1 MAINPFPR
9 LNTRSQ
15 SLPSGYMPFTVAGN
29 AIIPEPVVNA
39 DTAIKN
45 SDIFSVISLIS
56 SQLASI
62 NYVMDEPF
70 EGVFNHPNDKINSY
84 GFWTSVINQ
93 MLLTGNAY
101 VAIRRKKEIP
111 VELEEIPYANVQ
123 VILGDNNGDLTYQV
137 SYNDERNSEV
147 IRSDDMLHFRIFVTG
162 NSLYQYVGTSPLQAL
177 INELSFQSLSSR
189 LSLNTLKNFIAPS
202 LAISVPEAQL
212 SKESKETIRDS
223 FQEQYSGANQGKPVV
238 LDQSATVEAMP
249 TIDAKTAEYLNN
261 VDWTRAQV
269 SKVFGIPDN
278 YLNGQGDQ
286 QSSLDQSTSMFI
298 SSFNRYIKP
307 FVSELEQKFKV
318 PVKADLDPI
327 VDPTGSKY
335 ADMIAKFASGKA
347 PVLSGEQV
355 IALLQRKGVIDD
367 DFEK

>member
-1 MAINPFPR
+1 MAINPFPH
-9 LNTRSQ
+9 LNIRSQ
-15 SLPSGYMPFTVAGN
+15 SLPSGYTPFTVEGN
-29 AIIPEPVVNA
+29 TIIPEPVVNA
-39 DTAIKN
+39 ETAIKN

-70 EGVFNHPNDKINSY
+70 KGVFDHPNDKINAY

-101 VAIRRKKEIP
+101 VAIRRKKGIP
-111 VELEEIPYANVQ
+111 VEFEEIPYGNVQ

-137 SYNDERNSEV
+137 SYNDERSSEV
-147 IRSDDMLHFRIFVTG
+147 IQSEDMLHFRIFVTG
-162 NSLYQYVGTSPLQAL
+162 NPLYQYVGTSPLQAL
-177 INELSFQSLSSR
+177 VNELSFQSLSSK

-212 SKESKETIRDS
+212 SKKAKEIIRDS

-238 LDQSATVEAMP
+238 LDQSATVGAMP

-261 VDWTRAQV
+261 VDWTRTQV
-269 SKVFGIPDN
+269 SKVFGIPEN

-286 QSSLDQSTSMFI
+286 QSSLDQSASMFI

-307 FVSELEQKFKV
+307 FVSELEQKFGV
-318 PVKADLDPI
+318 PVKTDLDPI
-327 VDPTGSKY
+327 VDPTGTKY
-335 ADMIAKFASGKA
+335 ANIIAKFASGKTPA
-347 PVLSGEQV
+347 LSGEQV
-355 IALLQRKGVIDD
+355 IALLQRKGVIDNG
-367 DFEK
+367 FEE

>member
-1 MAINPFPR
+1 MAINPFPH

-15 SLPSGYMPFTVAGN
+15 SLPSGYTPFTVEGN
-29 AIIPEPVVNA
+29 TITPEPVVNA
-39 DTAIKN
+39 ETAIKN

-70 EGVFNHPNDKINSY
+70 KGVFDHPNDKINAY

-93 MLLTGNAY
+93 MLLAGNAY
-101 VAIRRKKEIP
+101 VAIRRKKGIP
-111 VELEEIPYANVQ
+111 VELEEIPYGNVQ

-137 SYNDERNSEV
+137 SYNDERSSEV
-147 IRSDDMLHFRIFVTG
+147 IQSEDMLHFRIFVTG
-162 NSLYQYVGTSPLQAL
+162 NPLYQYIGMSPLQAL
-177 INELSFQSLSSR
+177 INELSFQSLSSK
-189 LSLNTLKNFIAPS
+189 LSINTLKNFIAPS

-212 SKESKETIRDS
+212 SKKTKEIIRDS

-261 VDWTRAQV
+261 VDWTRTQV
-269 SKVFGIPDN
+269 SKVFGIPEN

-286 QSSLDQSTSMFI
+286 QSSLDQSASMFI

-307 FVSELEQKFKV
+307 FVSELEQKFGV
-318 PVKADLDPI
+318 PVKTDLDPI
-327 VDPTGSKY
+327 VDPTGTKY
-335 ADMIAKFASGKA
+335 ANMIAKFASGKTPA
-347 PVLSGEQV
+347 LSGEQV
-355 IALLQRKGVIDD
+355 IALLQRKGVIDNG
-367 DFEK
+367 FEE

>member
-9 LNTRSQ
+9 LNIRSQ
-15 SLPSGYMPFTVAGN
+15 SLPSGYTPFTVEGN
-29 AIIPEPVVNA
+29 TIIPEPVVNA
-39 DTAIKN
+39 ETAIKN

-70 EGVFNHPNDKINSY
+70 KGVFDHPNDKINAY

-101 VAIRRKKEIP
+101 VAIRRKKGIP
-111 VELEEIPYANVQ
+111 VEFEEIPYGNVQ

-137 SYNDERNSEV
+137 SYNDERDSEV
-147 IRSDDMLHFRIFVTG
+147 IQSGDMLHFRIFVTG
-162 NSLYQYVGTSPLQAL
+162 NPLYQYIGTSPLQAL
-177 INELSFQSLSSR
+177 VNELSFQSLSSK
-189 LSLNTLKNFIAPS
+189 LSVNTLKNFIAPS
-202 LAISVPEAQL
+202 LAITVPKAQL
-212 SKESKETIRDS
+212 TKEVKDYIRDS

-261 VDWTRAQV
+261 VDWTRTQV
-269 SKVFGIPDN
+269 SKVFGIPEN

-286 QSSLDQSTSMFI
+286 QSSLDQSASMFI

-307 FVSELEQKFKV
+307 FVSELEQKFGV
-318 PVKADLDPI
+318 PVKTDLDPI
-327 VDPTGSKY
+327 VDPTGTKY
-335 ADMIAKFASGKA
+335 ANMIAKFASGKTPA
-347 PVLSGEQV
+347 LSGEQV
-355 IALLQRKGVIDD
+355 IALLQRKGVIDNG
-367 DFEK
+367 FEE

>member
-1 MAINPFPR
+1 
-9 LNTRSQ
+9 
-15 SLPSGYMPFTVAGN
+15 
-29 AIIPEPVVNA
+29 
-39 DTAIKN
+39 
-45 SDIFSVISLIS
+45 
-56 SQLASI
+56 
-62 NYVMDEPF
+62 
-70 EGVFNHPNDKINSY
+70 
-84 GFWTSVINQ
+84 
-93 MLLTGNAY
+93 
-101 VAIRRKKEIP
+101 
-111 VELEEIPYANVQ
+111 
-123 VILGDNNGDLTYQV
+123 
-137 SYNDERNSEV
+137 
-147 IRSDDMLHFRIFVTG
+147 
-162 NSLYQYVGTSPLQAL
+162 
-177 INELSFQSLSSR
+177 
-189 LSLNTLKNFIAPS
+189 
-202 LAISVPEAQL
+202 

-335 ADMIAKFASGKA
+335 ANMIAKFASGKA